1 MKQLLDAIS
10 KARIE
15 EHIANLQGVRH
26 PEAAPEALE
35 GAAAY
40 IETCLRKF
48 GYDSTQHTFFDNGGE
63 YRNLLATLRGNTE
76 PERRLMIVAHYDS
89 VAGSPGADD
98 NASGVAVLLELARV
112 FQKHPLKRSL
122 QFAAVSLEEN
132 EHPEPPKGLG
142 LRGSRALARHA
153 VDQGW
158 LIDGVI
164 VLESVAYAGPNAVQT
179 VPEGL
184 PIQVPTVGDFVAVVG
199 NTPSAELAAAFIRA
213 ADRYQPEL
221 PKVPLIVP
229 GNGELFPDTRRSDH
243 ASFWDQGI
251 PAIMLTDT
259 TNFRNPHYHLPS
271 DTLETLNLD
280 FATAICRAVAGLIQ
294 ELTGD

>member
-1 MKQLLDAIS
+1 MNQILNAIS

-26 PEAAPEALE
+26 PEAAPEELE
-35 GAAAY
+35 RAAGY
-40 IETCLRKF
+40 IENCLRES
-48 GYDSTQHTFFDNGGE
+48 GYETAEHTFFDNGGE

-89 VAGSPGADD
+89 VASSPGADD

-112 FQKHPLKRSL
+112 FQNRPLKRSL

-132 EHPEPPKGLG
+132 ERSEPPKGLG

-213 ADRYQPEL
+213 ADQYQPEL